1 MILFLIW
8 KDYIWRNI
16 KIIIFFFHIAD
27 RDDVLRYAERL
38 SMRCSTVDVLV
49 TVQRDH
55 VQQEALHQVSEVFG
69 DHIVW
74 KYKFLMSD

>member
-1 MILFLIW
+1 MIF
-8 KDYIWRNI
+8 
-16 KIIIFFFHIAD
+16 IFYTAD

-55 VQQEALHQVSEVFG
+55 VQREALHQVCKIFG
-69 DHIVW
+69 NCIV
-74 KYKFLMSD
+74 